1 MPAYG
6 PSLMDQPSEWFLAGQ
21 PDTMRKLKTAPYDPK
36 KNFWAPDKKDI
47 FIRVEAKSE
56 KGDDVTC
63 VAEGG
68 ATVVVKKSKLLQQNP
83 SKFACAEDM
92 VNMTFLHEA
101 AVLGNLKERYE
112 NTLIYTYSGLFCVVI
127 NPFKLL
133 PIYTS
138 NVVDMYRGKRKTEVP
153 PHLFCV
159 VDNAYQN
166 MLAERQC
173 QSCLITGESGAGKT
187 ENTKKVI
194 AYLAM
199 VSGTPGGGQEKK
211 IGLEEQIVQTNPV
224 LEAFGNAKT
233 VRNNNSSRFGKF
245 IRIHFTKPGKLSGAD
260 IESYLLEKSRVV
272 DQLPG
277 MERGYH
283 IFFLIMSNG
292 IPAVTERI
300 MTGTDPSLYH
310 FIKEGVYTVAGMND
324 QEEMGLTDEG
334 FDILGFANED
344 KNSVYDFC
352 GGILHMGNLTYA
364 DKKDLADCEDPA
376 PAEKAGR
383 LFGVDGMTLLN
394 NILKPRVKV
403 GSEFV
408 TKSQNANQCTNATS
422 GLAKGIYGKI
432 FKYLIDK
439 CNETLATEHERAFF
453 IGVLDIAG
461 FEIFELNS
469 LDQIC
474 INYTNEKLQQFFNH
488 HMFVQE
494 QEEYKAEQIDWEFV
508 DFGMDLAAC
517 LELIEKKGGLL
528 PTLEEQCIMPKA
540 SDQTFIE
547 KLNGTHLG
555 KHPKYGKPKPG
566 KKKYEAHFELGH
578 YAGPVAYNIS
588 NWLDKNKD
596 PVNESAVITLKG
608 SKNPLM
614 PHIWSDYQTAEEQA
628 ADKSGGGGKRKKS
641 GSMQTVT
648 SVHREQ
654 LASLMANLH
663 ATYPSFVRCLIPNE
677 LKTGGIIDGPLV
689 FNQLTCN
696 GVLEGIRICQ
706 KGFPNRSIYADF
718 FDRYK
723 ILAADCF
730 DPNEFMEGK
739 EACQMILDKIQLD
752 KTRYSCG
759 LNKVFFKAGTLA
771 ILEEIREEKV
781 DEIWTKITARAAG
794 KLQRKKYLKL
804 WGSRA
809 AVGTLQRNIRAW
821 FRLRDDWWIKM
832 YNALKPKL
840 TGGRAEEMLKETTE
854 KLKVMVKQYEKV
866 TKEREELQAKFN
878 DVSAAKDKI
887 NELLFNERDIML
899 NGEERVNS
907 LLKEKAELDAQ
918 LQEIEERVED
928 VSDQN
933 RQMESKKMKAEQ
945 ECDEMKKEIEAITL
959 KLNKREKEKQ
969 EVEDKL
975 RAMTEEVAVNDELVG
990 KLGRE
995 KKKLEELNAQTLDD
1009 LQSEEDKT
1017 QNLTKLKVKLEQTL
1031 DDLEDNL
1038 EHDKKIRADVDR
1050 VKRKLEN
1057 DLKNAQDLVIELER
1071 YKVEL
1076 EEKYKKK
1083 EFEINALNTKVEDE
1097 TSLATQQQKKT
1108 KELQGRIEE
1117 LEEELETERAARA
1130 KLERQRAELSRELED
1145 IGEKLEES
1153 SGATAAQVEQN
1164 KKREAELQKVR
1175 RELEEATIG
1184 HEAAT
1189 ASLRKKH
1196 NDTVADMTE
1205 SVENLQRAK
1214 TKLEKEKNSLRVEV
1228 DDLAS
1233 NVEQVTKQ
1241 KVQAEKMNKQ
1251 LEDQF
1256 VEANQ
1261 RLEEN
1266 GRVAQELGSLKTRL
1280 TAENND
1286 LGRQLEESEGVA
1298 NQLSRTKSMLT
1309 QQMEEVKRQ
1318 LEEETKGKNG
1328 FAHQLR
1334 ATQSDCDALRE
1345 SLEEEQEAK
1354 SEIQRNLAKANSE
1367 VAAWRSKYETDA
1379 IQRTEELE
1387 EAKKKLAARLQDA
1400 EEQVEAAN
1408 AKCASLEKTKN
1419 RLAGEVEDLMLDV
1432 EKANTL
1438 ASQLEKKQRLVDKQT
1453 AEWRMKCENLG
1464 GELETSQKEHRAYQT
1479 ELLKL
1484 KNVYDEGIEALDAM
1498 KKENKAIQEEIND
1511 YNDQLAESAKNLH
1524 ELEKNKK
1531 RLEVEKEEL
1540 QNALDEA
1547 EGALEIEQ
1555 GKVVRTQLE
1564 LAQLKGDIEKKIAEK
1579 EDEFE
1584 SSRKNQNRAMEGV
1597 QASIEIESKQKGE
1610 AQRAKKFLESHLNDV
1625 EVQLE
1630 TANRSNA
1637 EARKNIAKLHSQIQ
1651 EMQVAIDDE
1660 QRQRDEIREQY
1671 NMSERKCQMLVAEA
1685 DEVRGALDNAERAR
1699 KVAESQ
1705 LVETNER
1712 LGELSTQNSALSGH
1726 KRKLDGDLS
1735 QIQSELEE
1743 VIGEHKNT
1751 EERAKKAMA
1760 DTSRM
1765 AEDLRVEQENS
1776 QHAEKVKRTMDAN
1789 LKDLQRRLDEAE
1801 AIALKGG
1808 KRAIQKQENR
1818 IRELEGE
1825 ISQQNR
1831 LHQEDLKQLR
1841 KNERRL
1847 KEMTF
1852 QADEDR
1858 KNQERIQELVEKLQ
1872 LKIKAFKR
1880 QVEEAEE
1887 QASSNMAKY
1896 RKAQH
1901 EYEDSLERAEIAE
1914 GSLNKLRSKA
1924 SKM

>member
-6 PSLMDQPSEWFLAGQ
+6 PSLMDQPSEWFLAGK
-21 PDTMRKLKTAPYDPK
+21 PDVMRALKTAPYDPK
-36 KNFWAPDKKDI
+36 KNFWAPDKKEI
-47 FIRVEAKSE
+47 FVKVEAKSE

-63 VAEGG
+63 VADGG
-68 ATVVVKKSKLLQQNP
+68 ATIVVKKGKLLQQNP
-83 SKFACAEDM
+83 SKFACADDM

-101 AVLGNLKERYE
+101 AVLGNLRERYE

-133 PIYTS
+133 PIYTP
-138 NVVDMYRGKRKTEVP
+138 NVVDMYRGKRRTEVP

-159 VDNAYQN
+159 TDNAYQN
-166 MLAERQC
+166 MLSERQC

-300 MTGTDPSLYH
+300 MTGTDPSVYH
-310 FIKEGVYTVAGMND
+310 FVKEGVYTVAGMND

-334 FDILGFANED
+334 FDILGFTNEE
-344 KNSVYDFC
+344 KSSVYDFC
-352 GGILHMGNLTYA
+352 AGILHMGNLKYV
-364 DKKDLADCEDPA
+364 DKKEQGDCDDPA

-383 LFGVDGMTLLN
+383 LFGVDGMGLLN

-408 TKSQNANQCTNATS
+408 TKGQTAQQCSNATS

-432 FKYLIDK
+432 FKFLIDK
-439 CNETLATEHERAFF
+439 CNVTLATEHERAFF

-494 QEEYKAEQIDWEFV
+494 QEEYKAEQIEWTFV

-540 SDQTFIE
+540 SDTTFIE
-547 KLNGTHLG
+547 KLHGTHLG

-596 PVNESAVITLKG
+596 PVNESAVITLKN

-614 PHIWSDYQTAEEQA
+614 PSIWSDYMTAEEQA
-628 ADKSGGGGKRKKS
+628 ADKSGGKRKKS

-654 LASLMANLH
+654 LGSLMANLH

-723 ILAADCF
+723 VMAADLF
-730 DPNEFMEGK
+730 DPNEFLEGK
-739 EACQMILDKIQLD
+739 DACQMILNHIKLE
-752 KTRYSCG
+752 KARYSCG

-781 DEIWTKITARAAG
+781 NAIYVKMQARALGLSA
-794 KLQRKKYLKL
+794 RKKFRKMY
-804 WGSRA
+804 GSRA

-821 FRLRDDWWIKM
+821 FRLRNDWWIKM
-832 YNALKPKL
+832 YQGLGPKL
-840 TGGRAEEMLKETTE
+840 TGGMAEELLKETKIKLAAME
-854 KLKVMVKQYEKV
+854 KHYEKV
-866 TKEREELQAKFN
+866 TKDRAEIQAKYN
-878 DVSAAKDKI
+878 DVQAAKDKI

-945 ECDEMKKEIEAITL
+945 ECDEMKKEIDTITA

-975 RAMTEEVAVNDELVG
+975 RAMTEEVAVNDELIG

-1057 DLKNAQDLVIELER
+1057 DLKNAQDLVVELER

-1076 EEKYKKK
+1076 EEKLKKK

-1097 TSLATQQQKKT
+1097 TGLATQQQKKT

-1117 LEEELETERAARA
+1117 LEEELETERAARG

-1241 KVQAEKMNKQ
+1241 RVQAEKMNKQ
-1251 LEDQF
+1251 LEDQY
-1256 VEANQ
+1256 VDANA

-1266 GRVAQELGSLKTRL
+1266 ARVAQELGSLKTRL

-1286 LGRQLEESEGVA
+1286 LARQLEESEGIA

-1328 FAHQLR
+1328 LAHQLR

-1400 EEQVEAAN
+1400 EEQVESAN

-1438 ASQLEKKQRLVDKQT
+1438 ASQLEKKQRLVDKQMT
-1453 AEWRMKCENLG
+1453 EWRLKCETLG
-1464 GELETSQKEHRAYQT
+1464 AELDASQKEHRAYQT

-1484 KNVYDEGIEALDAM
+1484 RNVFDEGVEALDAL
-1498 KKENKAIQEEIND
+1498 KKENKVLQEEIND
-1511 YNDQLAESAKNLH
+1511 LNDQLGESAKNLH
-1524 ELEKNKK
+1524 ELEKTKK
-1531 RLEVEKEEL
+1531 RLVVEKEEL

-1579 EDEFE
+1579 DEEFE
-1584 SSRKNQNRAMEGV
+1584 SSRKNQARAMDSV
-1597 QASIEIESKQKGE
+1597 QASIEIESKQKTE
-1610 AQRAKKFLESHLNDV
+1610 AQRAKKLLEGHLNEV

-1637 EARKNIAKLHSQIQ
+1637 EARKTIAKLHSQIQ
-1651 EMQVAIDDE
+1651 EMQVTIDDE

-1671 NMSERKCQMLVAEA
+1671 NMSERKCQMLTAEG

-1699 KVAESQ
+1699 KAAESQ

-1743 VIGEHKNT
+1743 VIGDHKST

-1776 QHAEKVKRTMDAN
+1776 QHAEKVKRTMEAN

-1818 IRELEGE
+1818 IRDLENE
-1825 ISQQNR
+1825 ISHQSR
-1831 LHQEDLKQLR
+1831 GHQEDLKQLR

-1847 KEMTF
+1847 KEMSF

-1872 LKIKAFKR
+1872 LKIKTFKR

-1901 EYEDSLERAEIAE
+1901 EYEDNLERAEIAE
-1914 GSLNKLRSKA
+1914 SSLNKLRSK
-1924 SKM
+1924 SRN

>member
-6 PSLMDQPSEWFLAGQ
+6 PSLMDQPSEWFLAGK
-21 PDTMRKLKTAPYDPK
+21 PDVMRALKTAPYDPK
-36 KNFWAPDKKDI
+36 KNFWAPDKKEI
-47 FIRVEAKSE
+47 FVKVEAKSE

-63 VAEGG
+63 VAAGG
-68 ATVVVKKSKLLQQNP
+68 ATVVVKKSKLLPQNP

-101 AVLGNLKERYE
+101 AVLGNLRERYE

-133 PIYTS
+133 PIYTP
-138 NVVDMYRGKRKTEVP
+138 NVVDTYRGKRRTEVP

-300 MTGTDPSLYH
+300 MTGTDPSQYH

-334 FDILGFANED
+334 FDILGFSNEE

-352 GGILHMGNLTYA
+352 AGILHIGNLTYV
-364 DKKDLADCEDPA
+364 DKKDQGDCEDPA
-376 PAEKAGR
+376 PAEKGGR
-383 LFGVDGMTLLN
+383 MFGVDGMQLLN

-403 GSEFV
+403 GNEFV
-408 TKSQNANQCTNATS
+408 TKGQTAQQCMNSTS

-494 QEEYKAEQIDWEFV
+494 QEEYKAEQIEWTFV

-547 KLNGTHLG
+547 KLHNTHLG

-614 PHIWSDYQTAEEQA
+614 PFIWADYQTAEEQA
-628 ADKSGGGGKRKKS
+628 ADKSGGKRKKS

-654 LASLMANLH
+654 LGALMANLH

-677 LKTGGIIDGPLV
+677 IKTGGIIDGPLV

-723 ILAADCF
+723 VLAADLF
-730 DPNEFMEGK
+730 DPNEFLEGK
-739 EACQMILDKIQLD
+739 EACQMILDKIKLE

-781 DEIWTKITARAAG
+781 NEIYVKMQARALG
-794 KLQRKKYLKL
+794 KSARKKFMKMF
-804 WGSRA
+804 GARA

-832 YNALKPKL
+832 YQKLQPKL
-840 TGGRAEEMLKETTE
+840 TGGMAEELLKETKIKFAAME
-854 KLKVMVKQYEKV
+854 KHYEKV
-866 TKEREELQAKFN
+866 TKDRAELQAKYN
-878 DVSAAKDKI
+878 DVQAAKDKI

-945 ECDEMKKEIEAITL
+945 ECDEMRKEIESITL

-1057 DLKNAQDLVIELER
+1057 DLKNAQDLVVELER

-1097 TSLATQQQKKT
+1097 TSQATQQQKKT

-1251 LEDQF
+1251 LEDQY

-1266 GRVAQELGSLKTRL
+1266 ARVAQELGSLKTRL

-1286 LGRQLEESEGVA
+1286 LQRQLEESEGVG

-1328 FAHQLR
+1328 LAHQLR

-1400 EEQVEAAN
+1400 EEQVESAN

-1453 AEWRMKCENLG
+1453 AEWRQKAESLG
-1464 GELETSQKEHRAYQT
+1464 NELETSQKEHRAYQT

-1484 KNVYDEGIEALDAM
+1484 KNVFDEGVEALDAL
-1498 KKENKAIQEEIND
+1498 KKENKA
-1511 YNDQLAESAKNLH
+1511 
-1524 ELEKNKK
+1524 
-1531 RLEVEKEEL
+1531 
-1540 QNALDEA
+1540 
-1547 EGALEIEQ
+1547 
-1555 GKVVRTQLE
+1555 VVRTQLE

-1579 EDEFE
+1579 DEEFE
-1584 SSRKNQNRAMEGV
+1584 SSRKNQARAMDGI

-1610 AQRAKKFLESHLNDV
+1610 AQRAKKFLEGHLNEV

-1637 EARKNIAKLHSQIQ
+1637 EARKTIAKLHSQIQ
-1651 EMQVAIDDE
+1651 EMQVSIDDE

-1671 NMSERKCQMLVAEA
+1671 NMSERKCQMLVAEG
-1685 DEVRGALDNAERAR
+1685 DEVRGALDNAERSR

-1743 VIGEHKNT
+1743 VIGDHKNT

-1776 QHAEKVKRTMDAN
+1776 QHAEKVKRTMEAN

-1818 IRELEGE
+1818 IRDLEND
-1825 ISQQNR
+1825 ISQQSR

-1872 LKIKAFKR
+1872 LKIKTFKR

-1901 EYEDSLERAEIAE
+1901 EYEDALERAEIAE
-1914 GSLNKLRSKA
+1914 GSLNKLRSK
-1924 SKM
+1924 SRS

>member
-211 IGLEEQIVQTNPV
+211 
-224 LEAFGNAKT
+224 
-233 VRNNNSSRFGKF
+233 GKF

-933 RQMESKKMKAEQ
+933 RQMESKKMKA
-945 ECDEMKKEIEAITL
+945 
-959 KLNKREKEKQ
+959 
-969 EVEDKL
+969 
-975 RAMTEEVAVNDELVG
+975 
-990 KLGRE
+990 
-995 KKKLEELNAQTLDD
+995 
-1009 LQSEEDKT
+1009 
-1017 QNLTKLKVKLEQTL
+1017 
-1031 DDLEDNL
+1031 
-1038 EHDKKIRADVDR
+1038 
-1050 VKRKLEN
+1050 
-1057 DLKNAQDLVIELER
+1057 
-1071 YKVEL
+1071 
-1076 EEKYKKK
+1076 
-1083 EFEINALNTKVEDE
+1083 
-1097 TSLATQQQKKT
+1097 
-1108 KELQGRIEE
+1108 
-1117 LEEELETERAARA
+1117 
-1130 KLERQRAELSRELED
+1130 
-1145 IGEKLEES
+1145 
-1153 SGATAAQVEQN
+1153 
-1164 KKREAELQKVR
+1164 
-1175 RELEEATIG
+1175 
-1184 HEAAT
+1184 
-1189 ASLRKKH
+1189 
-1196 NDTVADMTE
+1196 
-1205 SVENLQRAK
+1205 
-1214 TKLEKEKNSLRVEV
+1214 
-1228 DDLAS
+1228 
-1233 NVEQVTKQ
+1233 
-1241 KVQAEKMNKQ
+1241 
-1251 LEDQF
+1251 
-1256 VEANQ
+1256 
-1261 RLEEN
+1261 
-1266 GRVAQELGSLKTRL
+1266 
-1280 TAENND
+1280 
-1286 LGRQLEESEGVA
+1286 
-1298 NQLSRTKSMLT
+1298 
-1309 QQMEEVKRQ
+1309 
-1318 LEEETKGKNG
+1318 
-1328 FAHQLR
+1328 
-1334 ATQSDCDALRE
+1334 
-1345 SLEEEQEAK
+1345 
-1354 SEIQRNLAKANSE
+1354 
-1367 VAAWRSKYETDA
+1367 
-1379 IQRTEELE
+1379 
-1387 EAKKKLAARLQDA
+1387 
-1400 EEQVEAAN
+1400 
-1408 AKCASLEKTKN
+1408 
-1419 RLAGEVEDLMLDV
+1419 
-1432 EKANTL
+1432 
-1438 ASQLEKKQRLVDKQT
+1438 
-1453 AEWRMKCENLG
+1453 
-1464 GELETSQKEHRAYQT
+1464 
-1479 ELLKL
+1479 
-1484 KNVYDEGIEALDAM
+1484 
-1498 KKENKAIQEEIND
+1498 
-1511 YNDQLAESAKNLH
+1511 
-1524 ELEKNKK
+1524 
-1531 RLEVEKEEL
+1531 
-1540 QNALDEA
+1540 
-1547 EGALEIEQ
+1547 
-1555 GKVVRTQLE
+1555 
-1564 LAQLKGDIEKKIAEK
+1564 
-1579 EDEFE
+1579 
-1584 SSRKNQNRAMEGV
+1584 
-1597 QASIEIESKQKGE
+1597 
-1610 AQRAKKFLESHLNDV
+1610 
-1625 EVQLE
+1625 
-1630 TANRSNA
+1630 
-1637 EARKNIAKLHSQIQ
+1637 
-1651 EMQVAIDDE
+1651 
-1660 QRQRDEIREQY
+1660 
-1671 NMSERKCQMLVAEA
+1671 
-1685 DEVRGALDNAERAR
+1685 
-1699 KVAESQ
+1699 
-1705 LVETNER
+1705 
-1712 LGELSTQNSALSGH
+1712 
-1726 KRKLDGDLS
+1726 
-1735 QIQSELEE
+1735 
-1743 VIGEHKNT
+1743 
-1751 EERAKKAMA
+1751 
-1760 DTSRM
+1760 
-1765 AEDLRVEQENS
+1765 
-1776 QHAEKVKRTMDAN
+1776 
-1789 LKDLQRRLDEAE
+1789 
-1801 AIALKGG
+1801 
-1808 KRAIQKQENR
+1808 
-1818 IRELEGE
+1818 
-1825 ISQQNR
+1825 
-1831 LHQEDLKQLR
+1831 
-1841 KNERRL
+1841 
-1847 KEMTF
+1847 
-1852 QADEDR
+1852 
-1858 KNQERIQELVEKLQ
+1858 
-1872 LKIKAFKR
+1872 
-1880 QVEEAEE
+1880 
-1887 QASSNMAKY
+1887 
-1896 RKAQH
+1896 
-1901 EYEDSLERAEIAE
+1901 
-1914 GSLNKLRSKA
+1914 
-1924 SKM
+1924 

>member
-1 MPAYG
+1 
-6 PSLMDQPSEWFLAGQ
+6 
-21 PDTMRKLKTAPYDPK
+21 
-36 KNFWAPDKKDI
+36 
-47 FIRVEAKSE
+47 
-56 KGDDVTC
+56 
-63 VAEGG
+63 
-68 ATVVVKKSKLLQQNP
+68 TVVVKKSKLLQQNP

-101 AVLGNLKERYE
+101 AVLGNLRERYE

-133 PIYTS
+133 PIYTP
-138 NVVDMYRGKRKTEVP
+138 NVVDQYRGKRRTEVP

-166 MLAERQC
+166 MVAGKYLRFYEKSNYLLMVTFLIIPERQC

-245 IRIHFTKPGKLSGAD
+245 IRIHFTKIGKLSGAD

-334 FDILGFANED
+334 FDILGFANEE
-344 KNSVYDFC
+344 KSSVYDFC
-352 GGILHMGNLTYA
+352 GGILHMGNLKYV
-364 DKKDLADCEDPA
+364 DKKDQGDCEDPA

-383 LFGVDGMTLLN
+383 LFGVDGMQLLN

-403 GSEFV
+403 GNEFV
-408 TKSQNANQCTNATS
+408 TKGQTAQQCSNSTS

-494 QEEYKAEQIDWEFV
+494 QEEYKAEQIEWTFV

-547 KLNGTHLG
+547 KLHNTHLG

-614 PHIWSDYQTAEEQA
+614 PQIWSDYQTAEEQA
-628 ADKSGGGGKRKKS
+628 GPSFLFVSDKSGGGGKRKKS

-654 LASLMANLH
+654 LGALMANLH

-677 LKTGGIIDGPLV
+677 IKTGGIIDGPLV

-723 ILAADCF
+723 VLAADLF
-730 DPNEFMEGK
+730 DPNEFLEGK
-739 EACQMILDKIQLD
+739 EACQMILDKIKLE

-781 DEIWTKITARAAG
+781 NEIYSKVVNLSTNDHLFFQA
-794 KLQRKKYLKL
+794 
-804 WGSRA
+804 
-809 AVGTLQRNIRAW
+809 
-821 FRLRDDWWIKM
+821 M
-832 YNALKPKL
+832 
-840 TGGRAEEMLKETTE
+840 E
-854 KLKVMVKQYEKV
+854 KHYEKV
-866 TKEREELQAKFN
+866 TADRAELQAKYN
-878 DVSAAKDKI
+878 DVQAAKDKI

-945 ECDEMKKEIEAITL
+945 ECDEMKKEIETITA

-1057 DLKNAQDLVIELER
+1057 DLKNAQDLVVELER

-1076 EEKYKKK
+1076 EEKLKKK

-1097 TSLATQQQKKT
+1097 TGLATQQQKKT

-1251 LEDQF
+1251 LEDQY
-1256 VEANQ
+1256 VEANA

-1286 LGRQLEESEGVA
+1286 LQRQLEESEGVS

-1328 FAHQLR
+1328 LAHQLR

-1453 AEWRMKCENLG
+1453 AEWRQKAETLG
-1464 GELETSQKEHRAYQT
+1464 AELETSQKEHRAYQT

-1484 KNVYDEGIEALDAM
+1484 KNVYDEGVEALDAL
-1498 KKENKAIQEEIND
+1498 KKENKATQEEIND
-1511 YNDQLAESAKNLH
+1511 LNDQLGESAKNIH
-1524 ELEKNKK
+1524 ELDKTKK
-1531 RLEVEKEEL
+1531 RLVVEKEEL

-1579 EDEFE
+1579 DEEFE
-1584 SSRKNQNRAMEGV
+1584 SSRKNQARAMDSV

-1637 EARKNIAKLHSQIQ
+1637 EARKTIAKLHSQIQ

-1671 NMSERKCQMLVAEA
+1671 NMSERKCQMLVAEG
-1685 DEVRGALDNAERAR
+1685 DEVRGALDNAERSR

-1743 VIGEHKNT
+1743 VIGDHKNT

-1776 QHAEKVKRTMDAN
+1776 QHAEKVKRTMEAN

-1818 IRELEGE
+1818 IRDLEND
-1825 ISQQNR
+1825 ISQQSR

-1872 LKIKAFKR
+1872 LKIKTFKR

-1914 GSLNKLRSKA
+1914 SSLNKLRSK
-1924 SKM
+1924 SRS